1 MPPESALESS
11 WSLADGRLVSP
22 CSGFALGGWVHGQ
35 VFFVTE
41 HSCGCCGQTLLGKLL
56 LSGAGGEVAVKR
68 FLAPSWTEEV
78 GSCSEGL
85 LVAGAASVPRMV
97 PAHF

>member
-1 MPPESALESS
+1 M
-11 WSLADGRLVSP
+11 
-22 CSGFALGGWVHGQ
+22 
-35 VFFVTE
+35 
-41 HSCGCCGQTLLGKLL
+41 LLGKLL
-56 LSGAGGEVAVKR
+56 LSGAGGEVAVKC
-68 FLAPSWTEEV
+68 FFAPSWTEEV